1 MGIWENLGIGG
12 YRGFSRPAA
21 RLLQQAVQLAGD
33 LGCEQADTSHLLLA
47 MLRQQGAAA
56 QYLTRKN
63 ITEPEVRRQLAQ
75 RRSAPVQRLTRQ
87 SMAPDLRRTMDYAL
101 IGAQNA
107 HVSRAEPEH
116 LLCAMLE
123 DDGCAAGLLLAE
135 MGLSLT
141 EAVRECRQLSGQFV
155 LPAQPRV
162 SASIP
167 RGSRAS
173 DKYCRDLTRRA
184 AEGELDPV
192 FCREAEL
199 DRMVEIL
206 CRRQKNDP
214 CLIGEP
220 GVGKTALAEGLALR
234 IAAGQVPRALQGR
247 RLLAL
252 DMVPE
257 NRMRL
262 VIFSQ
267 VLAML
272 VSGLLGSHLMLDGLG
287 SIFKGRFNLNSLL
300 TFTFIACCVDAASC
314 LVELRIP
321 CCAAFCLEMTM
332 AMAARCQRRSTEMGQ
347 MDTLRKAVRLKGIA
361 KVSDYYEGKPGLVRG
376 EAEVEDFMDTY
387 SRPSTPEKVQGVYAL
402 LSLLICIGI
411 AVFAGMLHGTSLGV
425 QILATSLLVAVP
437 ASFFISYTRPMAVL
451 EKRLHMVGTVLCG
464 WEGVKDLSGK
474 AVFPL
479 RDEDLFPLGSTK
491 LNGVKFYGKR
501 SPDEVVSLTASL
513 ITAAGGGLVP
523 VFQQLMKNR
532 SVEAHPVKNF
542 QNYGTG
548 GIGGEVCGEPV
559 LLGSLNFLQDMGV
572 VIPEGTMVNQAVY
585 AAIDGQLCAVFAIS
599 YAKMRSAAAGLVTL
613 CGHRSVTPVIL
624 CGDFMLTESFL
635 QSKFGVK
642 TRRIVFP
649 TREVRNDL
657 LNRHPDPDAPTLA
670 ITTRDEL
677 VSAAYAVTGARSL
690 RSAATLG
697 TVIHLIGGILG
708 MLTMLALGYLGST
721 ELLTPTNVLLYQLIW
736 MIPGFLVTEWTR
748 AV

>member
-1 MGIWENLGIGG
+1 MDNTNESQEFDLDDILREFHDDPDEDAKDTASEEELDVDVLLVEEVRSPAPEQPEAPETAEAPEETPDPVSDDATVRFDPAGALPPETDAPAPGDDNKAIDDLIAEALAAETGSSDAPAPEASEEPQTPPIPFDPHQRLRELKRKLVAGPEKRYYELTELGIGKLQIG
-12 YRGFSRPAA
+12 I
-21 RLLQQAVQLAGD
+21 LLNLV
-33 LGCEQADTSHLLLA
+33 
-47 MLRQQGAAA
+47 
-56 QYLTRKN
+56 
-63 ITEPEVRRQLAQ
+63 IV
-75 RRSAPVQRLTRQ
+75 
-87 SMAPDLRRTMDYAL
+87 
-101 IGAQNA
+101 
-107 HVSRAEPEH
+107 
-116 LLCAMLE
+116 LLCA
-123 DDGCAAGLLLAE
+123 
-135 MGLSLT
+135 
-141 EAVRECRQLSGQFV
+141 
-155 LPAQPRV
+155 
-162 SASIP
+162 
-167 RGSRAS
+167 
-173 DKYCRDLTRRA
+173 
-184 AEGELDPV
+184 
-192 FCREAEL
+192 
-199 DRMVEIL
+199 
-206 CRRQKNDP
+206 
-214 CLIGEP
+214 
-220 GVGKTALAEGLALR
+220 GVTT
-234 IAAGQVPRALQGR
+234 
-247 RLLAL
+247 LLAL

-287 SIFKGRFNLNSLL
+287 SLFKGRFNLNSLL
-300 TFTFIACCVDAASC
+300 AFTFIACCVDAASC
-314 LVELRIP
+314 LVEVRVP

-347 MDTLRKAVRLKGIA
+347 MDTLRKAVRLKGIT
-361 KVSDYYEGKPGLVRG
+361 KISDYYGGMPGLVRG

-387 SRPSTPEKVQGVYAL
+387 SLPSAPEKVQGVYAL

-411 AVFAGMLHGTSLGV
+411 AVFAGMLHGISLGV

-464 WEGVKDLSGK
+464 WEGVKGLSGK
-474 AVFPL
+474 AAFPL

-491 LNGVKFYGKR
+491 LNGVKFYGRR
-501 SPDEVVSLTASL
+501 SPDEVVALTASL

-532 SVEAHPVKNF
+532 NVEAHPVKNF

-548 GIGGEVCGEPV
+548 GIGGMAGAWDTIWDCACDVRKVEVCGEPV

-624 CGDFMLTESFL
+624 CGDFMLTEGFL

-657 LNRHPDPDAPTLA
+657 LNRRPDPEAAALA

>member
-1 MGIWENLGIGG
+1 MDNTNESQEFDLDDILREFHDDPDGDVKDTASEEELDVDVLLVEEVSSPAPEQPEAPETAEAPEETPDPVSSDATVRFDPAGALPPETDAPAPGDDNKAIDDLIAEALAAETGSSDAPAPEASEEPQTPPIPFDPHQRLRELKRKLVAGPEKRYYELTELGIGKLQIG
-12 YRGFSRPAA
+12 I
-21 RLLQQAVQLAGD
+21 LLNLV
-33 LGCEQADTSHLLLA
+33 
-47 MLRQQGAAA
+47 
-56 QYLTRKN
+56 
-63 ITEPEVRRQLAQ
+63 IV
-75 RRSAPVQRLTRQ
+75 
-87 SMAPDLRRTMDYAL
+87 
-101 IGAQNA
+101 
-107 HVSRAEPEH
+107 
-116 LLCAMLE
+116 LLCA
-123 DDGCAAGLLLAE
+123 
-135 MGLSLT
+135 
-141 EAVRECRQLSGQFV
+141 
-155 LPAQPRV
+155 
-162 SASIP
+162 
-167 RGSRAS
+167 
-173 DKYCRDLTRRA
+173 
-184 AEGELDPV
+184 
-192 FCREAEL
+192 
-199 DRMVEIL
+199 
-206 CRRQKNDP
+206 
-214 CLIGEP
+214 
-220 GVGKTALAEGLALR
+220 GVTT
-234 IAAGQVPRALQGR
+234 
-247 RLLAL
+247 LLAL

-287 SIFKGRFNLNSLL
+287 SLFKGRFNLNSLL
-300 TFTFIACCVDAASC
+300 AFTFIACCVDATSC
-314 LVELRIP
+314 LVEVRVP

-347 MDTLRKAVRLKGIA
+347 MDTLRKAVRLKGIT
-361 KVSDYYEGKPGLVRG
+361 KISDYYGGMLGLVRG

-387 SRPSTPEKVQGVYAL
+387 SLPSAPEKVQGVYAL
-402 LSLLICIGI
+402 LSLLICVGI
-411 AVFAGMLHGTSLGV
+411 AVFAGMLHGISLGV

-464 WEGVKDLSGK
+464 WEGVKGLSGK
-474 AVFPL
+474 AAFPL

-491 LNGVKFYGKR
+491 LNGVKFYGRR
-501 SPDEVVSLTASL
+501 SPDEVVALTASL

-532 SVEAHPVKNF
+532 NVEEHPVKNF

-548 GIGGEVCGEPV
+548 GIGGEICGEPV

-613 CGHRSVTPVIL
+613 CGHRSVAPVIL
-624 CGDFMLTESFL
+624 CGDFMLTEGFL

-657 LNRHPDPDAPTLA
+657 LNRRPDPEAAALA

>member
-1 MGIWENLGIGG
+1 MDNTNESQEFDLDDILREFHDDPDEDVKDTASEEELDVDVLLVEEVSSPAPEQSEAPETAEAPEETPDPVSDDATVRFDPAEALPQEAAEAAPSDDTKAIDDLIAEALAGGNSGAPAPEASEEPQTPPIPFDPHQRLRELKKKLVAGPEKRYYELTELGIGKLQIG
-12 YRGFSRPAA
+12 I
-21 RLLQQAVQLAGD
+21 LLNLV
-33 LGCEQADTSHLLLA
+33 
-47 MLRQQGAAA
+47 
-56 QYLTRKN
+56 
-63 ITEPEVRRQLAQ
+63 IV
-75 RRSAPVQRLTRQ
+75 
-87 SMAPDLRRTMDYAL
+87 
-101 IGAQNA
+101 
-107 HVSRAEPEH
+107 
-116 LLCAMLE
+116 LLCA
-123 DDGCAAGLLLAE
+123 
-135 MGLSLT
+135 
-141 EAVRECRQLSGQFV
+141 
-155 LPAQPRV
+155 
-162 SASIP
+162 
-167 RGSRAS
+167 
-173 DKYCRDLTRRA
+173 
-184 AEGELDPV
+184 
-192 FCREAEL
+192 
-199 DRMVEIL
+199 
-206 CRRQKNDP
+206 
-214 CLIGEP
+214 
-220 GVGKTALAEGLALR
+220 GVTT
-234 IAAGQVPRALQGR
+234 
-247 RLLAL
+247 LLAL

-262 VIFSQ
+262 
-267 VLAML
+267 
-272 VSGLLGSHLMLDGLG
+272 LGSHLMLDGLG
-287 SIFKGRFNLNSLL
+287 SLFKGRFNLNSLL
-300 TFTFIACCVDAASC
+300 AFTFTACCVDAASC
-314 LVELRIP
+314 LVEVRVP

-347 MDTLRKAVRLKGIA
+347 MDTLRKAVRLKGIT
-361 KVSDYYEGKPGLVRG
+361 KISDYYGGMPGLVRG

-387 SRPSTPEKVQGVYAL
+387 SLPSAPEKVQGVYAL

-411 AVFAGMLHGTSLGV
+411 AVFAGMLHGISLGV

-464 WEGVKDLSGK
+464 WEGVKGLSGK
-474 AVFPL
+474 AAFPL

-491 LNGVKFYGKR
+491 LNGVKFYGRR
-501 SPDEVVSLTASL
+501 SPDEVVALTASL

-532 SVEAHPVKNF
+532 NVEAHPVKNF

-624 CGDFMLTESFL
+624 CGDFMLTEGFL

-657 LNRHPDPDAPTLA
+657 LNRRPDPEAAALT